1 MLLYIPND
9 NPTITTENI
18 RLFKDGVEVNG
29 ALTTSGGP
37 VGDKITEIR
46 GWASG
51 WGGGGGER
59 IPHILSNWALFNT
72 DQCDNINE
80 IFNKTGIPANRM
92 RGYLAGRITIPD
104 YVSDR
109 IKQLGENN
117 DD

>member
-1 MLLYIPND
+1 LNNKQLQNFLLKN
-9 NPTITTENI
+9 
-18 RLFKDGVEVNG
+18 
-29 ALTTSGGP
+29 
-37 VGDKITEIR
+37 
-46 GWASG
+46 
-51 WGGGGGER
+51 R
-59 IPHILSNWALFNT
+59 IS
-72 DQCDNINE
+72 INE